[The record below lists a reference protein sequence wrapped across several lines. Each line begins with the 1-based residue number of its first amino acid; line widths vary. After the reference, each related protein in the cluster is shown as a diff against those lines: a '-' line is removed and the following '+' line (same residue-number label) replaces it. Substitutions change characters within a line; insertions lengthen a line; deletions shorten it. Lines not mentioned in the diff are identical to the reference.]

1 MTSPVPPPLPG
12 QPAPGPWNDDLMP
25 LGDAYTDWVRQI
37 LRIRLANSVNWL
49 GLPVEQAVDLAKCL
63 GDATS
68 IANVNAIIQRHVPTT
83 LTDDFINEV
92 GRLFRYWHGSAG
104 YVANPD
110 LYEQQFVRA
119 RSWYLYLTA
128 AAVVEDE
135 CGVYKKTRTYRSHP
149 KTILMDA
156 AWRAGEGLAVPEVN

>member
-1 MTSPVPPPLPG
+1 
-12 QPAPGPWNDDLMP
+12 MP
-25 LGDAYTDWVRQI
+25 LGDPYTDWVRQI

-49 GLPVEQAVDLAKCL
+49 GLPVDQAVDLAKCL
-63 GDATS
+63 GEATS
-68 IANVNAIIQRHVPTT
+68 VENVNAIIGRHLSTT

-104 YVANPD
+104 YVAKPEY
-110 LYEQQFVRA
+110 YEEQFVRA

-135 CGVYKKTRTYRSHP
+135 CGVYQKTRTYRSHP
-149 KTILMDA
+149 HTILMDA
-156 AWRAGEGLAVPEVN
+156 AWYAGQGLMVPEVN

>member
-1 MTSPVPPPLPG
+1 MTVPPLPG

-49 GLPVEQAVDLAKCL
+49 GLPEDQAVDLAKCL
-63 GDATS
+63 GEATS
-68 IANVNAIIQRHVPTT
+68 IENANAIIQRHVPTT
-83 LTDDFINEV
+83 LTDDFINEI
-92 GRLFRYWHGSAG
+92 GRLFRYWHGSAT
-104 YVANPD
+104 YVVKPE
-110 LYEQQFVRA
+110 LYEEQFVRA

-135 CGVYKKTRTYRSHP
+135 CGVYQKTRTYRRAPS
-149 KTILMDA
+149 TILMDA
-156 AWRAGEGLAVPEVN
+156 AWNAGEGLPVPEIN